1 MKMMQEGKTNTLE
14 MNVKIEIISKAI
26 EIQNNNQIATLTLK
40 LLGITKLTL
49 WVLKKNKNDKR
60 TNQ

>member
-26 EIQNNNQIATLTLK
+26 EIQNNNQIATLILK